1 MTNLKPS
8 FGANKSKNDYRTVTS
23 EQIRDKATT
32 LPQEHKNSLL
42 KPCTNDLS
50 AQAKLGICTACAV
63 RMASEETFNDG
74 KRLSEYWL
82 YLMGKVLIENE
93 LFEGSSAFTML
104 KAANKFGI
112 PEDIMEA
119 EFPLYITGNY
129 EQFINSFKT
138 RYGGKIPQRVFDNAA
153 KHKIPGYYKVTVSPT
168 ALATELYN
176 GKTLVFRLTVG
187 DNTYKDK
194 WGNVSW
200 RASDLLPLRAPKALE
215 GGHLMVIN
223 EYSGLNEYQK
233 LSGPNSF
240 SKKWCED
247 QQDGYQGYFNFIFKT
262 QKPYFTEAW
271 AISEIPADI
280 KEEIKEL
287 PAPIIQ
293 ILQKSDSEEWKKL
306 FMYWLKKFSVI
317 K

>member
-1 MTNLKPS
+1 MTYSKPA

-23 EQIRDKATT
+23 EQIRDKATI
-32 LPQEHKNSLL
+32 LPQSYKVDLQ
-42 KPCTNDLS
+42 KPMTNDIS
-50 AQAKLGICTACAV
+50 AQGKIGMCTACAV
-63 RMASEETFNDG
+63 RMASEEAFNDG
-74 KRLSEYWL
+74 KRLSECWL
-82 YLMGKVLIENE
+82 YLMGKVLIEGE

-119 EFPLYITGNY
+119 EFPLYTTGNY

-153 KHKIPGYYKVTVSPT
+153 KHKIPGYYKVALSPT
-168 ALATELYN
+168 ALATEVYN
-176 GKTLVFRLTVG
+176 GKTLVFRLAVG

-200 RASDLLPLRAPKALE
+200 KASDLLPLRAPKVFD

-223 EYSGLNEYQK
+223 EYSGLNEFQK

-240 SKKWCED
+240 SNKWCED
-247 QQDGYQGYFNFIFKT
+247 QPDGYKGYFNFIFKT

-271 AISEIPADI
+271 AISEIPEKI
-280 KEEIKEL
+280 KEDISVL
-287 PAPIIQ
+287 PAPETWQAKWARLMLAAGFII
-293 ILQKSDSEEWKKL
+293 KNG
-306 FMYWLKKFSVI
+306 KFVWN

>member
-1 MTNLKPS
+1 MKPS

-23 EQIRDKATT
+23 DQIRARATI
-32 LPQEHKNSLL
+32 LPQTAKVDLQ
-42 KPCTNDLS
+42 KPTTNDIS
-50 AQAKLGICTACAV
+50 AQAKLGICTACSV
-63 RMASEETFNDG
+63 RMAAEEAFNDG

-82 YLMGKVLIENE
+82 YLMGKVLIEGE
-93 LFEGSSAFTML
+93 TGEGSSAFTML

-138 RYGGKIPQRVFDNAA
+138 RYGGKIPQKVFDNAS
-153 KHKIPGYYKVTVSPT
+153 KHKIPGYYKVAVSPT
-168 ALATELYN
+168 ALATEIYN
-176 GKTLVFRLTVG
+176 GKALVFYLRVG

-200 RASDLLPLRAPKALE
+200 LAKDLLPLRVPKYFD

-223 EYSGLNEYQK
+223 EYSGLNEFQK

-240 SKKWCED
+240 SKEWCKD
-247 QQDGYQGYFNFIFKT
+247 QPEGYQGYFNFIFKT
-262 QKPYFTEAW
+262 QKPYFWEAW
-271 AISEIPADI
+271 AISEIPEEI
-280 KEEIKEL
+280 KEEIKDL
-287 PAPIIQ
+287 PAPIVQ
-293 ILQKSDSEEWKKL
+293 IIQKSDSEEWKKL
-306 FMYWLKKFSVI
+306 FVYWLKKFNVI